1 MNTYFSN
8 CKSIEEAKRLY
19 HKLAMANHPDLGGDL
34 ETMKQI
40 NNEYDIIAERLANI
54 HESATGDT
62 YTAETENTEIPA
74 DFRNMINNL
83 IHMEGIIVELVGKWI
98 WVTGNTYQHKDNIK
112 KMGFKYASTK
122 KAWFW
127 HNPEDSTVNRKKM
140 SLEDIKTK
148 YGCTSFQTN
157 SRMAI
162 A

>member
-1 MNTYFSN
+1 MKYFSN
-8 CKSIEEAKRLY
+8 CKTIEEAKRLY
-19 HKLAMANHPDLGGDL
+19 HKLAMANHPDMGGNTQ
-34 ETMKQI
+34 TMQDI

-62 YTAETENTEIPA
+62 YTKEQNSTEIPS
-74 DFRNMINNL
+74 DFRDLINSL
-83 IHMEGIIVELVGKWI
+83 IHMEGVTINIIGRWI
-98 WVTGNTYQHKDNIK
+98 WLEGNTYIHKDNIK

-127 HNPEDSTVNRKKM
+127 HNPEDSTINRKKM

-157 SRMAI
+157 SRMCI